1 MKKRVLVIEDD
12 VFLQNLEV
20 SNLEKNGFEV
30 VPVSTGEEAMK
41 KIHEPNIDIILLDIV
56 LPDFDG
62 FEILKKIKTD
72 KLIKNIPVII
82 FSNLSDEKD
91 IEKGKELG
99 ANEFLVKSNFT
110 LGELIQKINI
120 ILKKNK

>member
-91 IEKGKELG
+91 IEKGRELG

>member
-12 VFLQNLEV
+12 AFLQNLEV
-20 SNLEKNGFEV
+20 TNLEKNGFDV
-30 VPVSTGEEAMK
+30 VPASSGEEAMK

-56 LPDFDG
+56 LPDYDG
-62 FEILKKIKTD
+62 FEILKKIKED
-72 KLIKNIPVII
+72 KIIKNIPVII

-99 ANEFLVKSNFT
+99 ASEFLIKSNFT
-110 LGELIQKINI
+110 LGELVEKINN
-120 ILKKNK
+120 ILK

>member
-30 VPVSTGEEAMK
+30 ILASNGEEAVK
-41 KIHEPNIDIILLDIV
+41 KIHEPNIDIILLDII

-62 FEILKKIKTD
+62 FEILKKIKED
-72 KLIKNIPVII
+72 KIIKNIPVII

-99 ANEFLVKSNFT
+99 ATEFLVKSNFT

>member
-72 KLIKNIPVII
+72 KLLKNIPVII

-91 IEKGKELG
+91 IEKGRELG